1 MKYAIF
7 DMDDT
12 LCTLEHRR
20 DEASKNGRHKI
31 DFNILFD
38 SNLVE
43 YDKPNGHVIELAG
56 ILNMFP
62 HTSHVES
69 MALFEINES

>member
-1 MKYAIF
+1 MSVRLSLSYNTK
-7 DMDDT
+7 
-12 LCTLEHRR
+12 
-20 DEASKNGRHKI
+20 
-31 DFNILFD
+31 ILFFSIGFLRD
-38 SNLVE
+38 ISCNPASLARDASILTNE
-43 YDKPNGHVIELAG
+43 KGYRFTKAG